1 MNDLFQQLQVNG
13 MAQFA
18 AEQFGLLD
26 TLKARDAKIFELE
39 QERALMQDEM
49 HVLNMNV
56 SLNHVDVHDILS
68 EQNLS

>member
-1 MNDLFQQLQVNG
+1 MNNLFQQLQVNG

-18 AEQFGLLD
+18 AEQSGLLD
-26 TLKARDAKIFELE
+26 TLKARDAKISELE

-56 SLNHVDVHDILS
+56 SLHHVEVYDILS